1 MPKKPFLRCL
11 GFLFCH
17 EQGCAVALP
26 SICAGNGKILIAVE
40 ALPGW
45 VYALIWFGMP
55 AMLSLIYANHREFGV
70 GAGHPCDG
78 VLSPGHTGQCQHH
91 EAAQRHA
98 IAHARADCEEGGRQ
112 ARQGTRPGDPL
123 PVTPADK
130 INYAHLKGFHHPCR
144 PFSSACLGS
153 K

>member
-1 MPKKPFLRCL
+1 ML
-11 GFLFCH
+11 GVSVCR

-45 VYALIWFGMP
+45 VYALIWFWD
-55 AMLSLIYANHREFGV
+55 ASHAAIDFANHRVFGV
-70 GAGHPCDG
+70 GAGHSCDG
-78 VLSPGHTGQCQHH
+78 VLSPGHTGQCQHD

-112 ARQGTRPGDPL
+112 ARQGTRPGDSL

-130 INYAHLKGFHHPCR
+130 K
-144 PFSSACLGS
+144 
-153 K
+153 